1 MPHVKTS
8 NPIKSILIAIT
19 TTVLVISATGIA
31 MAHAPVLWCYVENGK
46 VHVEAFFSTGAKIQD
61 GQIFVVDKD
70 GKKLLE
76 GRTSKE
82 GLFEFDPPVKDDL
95 TIVLKVDSGHS
106 ADFTV
111 TKQDFIDAEKEAEQQ
126 KKK

>member
-1 MPHVKTS
+1 MPQKSKTS
-8 NPIKSILIAIT
+8 KSIKAILLT
-19 TTVLVISATGIA
+19 AAALMLVISAAGSA
-31 MAHAPVLWCYVENGK
+31 LAHAPVLWCYVEGGK
-46 VHVEAFFSTGAKIQD
+46 VHVEAFFSGGAKIQD
-61 GQIFVVDKD
+61 AQIFVVDKD

-106 ADFTV
+106 ADFTI
-111 TKQDFIDAEKEAEQQ
+111 TKQDFIDAEKEAGQEQ
-126 KKK
+126 K